1 MPLSKEFFDGAVQ
14 AYVEDGVHVSEHT
27 YWHPIS
33 SKTHTVHLGDIKS
46 RLPLQLLSQ
55 STIEVR
61 AIGKADFQS
70 TVGNPDVA
78 NPLFDE
84 HGWFADSTDSFMG
97 VLILDKADKDWG
109 YVILARD
116 PHFAFRAIET
126 AASFAS
132 RIEARQRLQFRIGQ
146 LVQDPKRIF
155 VQD

>member
-1 MPLSKEFFDGAVQ
+1 